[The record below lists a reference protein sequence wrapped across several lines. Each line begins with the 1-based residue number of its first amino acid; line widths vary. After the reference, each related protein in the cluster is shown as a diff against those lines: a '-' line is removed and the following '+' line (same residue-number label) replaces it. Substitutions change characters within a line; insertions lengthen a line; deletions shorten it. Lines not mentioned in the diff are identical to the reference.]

1 MRTALAETENVSFST
16 RVLDQWPSRFGS
28 LRACCAGLHGWLLFS
43 TASASQS
50 LL

>member
-1 MRTALAETENVSFST
+1 MRTALAETEEKNVHSARAFLISGA
-16 RVLDQWPSRFGS
+16 GS